1 MEKTSNVLC
10 ISKEIDREI
19 AFMLHNYNNI
29 EKLIDQ
35 RKNEMIDN
43 MEVTNRA
50 YLSSIH
56 SIHSNTLEDVIE
68 KFDTDSNI
76 LRLKAWKKLINSF
89 LSKLYDEEDK
99 FYYYFIKYKYLI
111 KMDTEMMHEKLNINY
126 AEEKEIDIYLKW
138 VLYQYAIRAELY
150 KEVA

>member
-1 MEKTSNVLC
+1 MEKTITALS
-10 ISKEIDREI
+10 IPKEIDKEI

-68 KFDTDSNI
+68 KFETDRNI

-126 AEEKEIDIYLKW
+126 TEEKEIDIYLKW
-138 VLYQYAIRAELY
+138 VLYQYAIKVELY

>member
-1 MEKTSNVLC
+1 
-10 ISKEIDREI
+10 
-19 AFMLHNYNNI
+19 
-29 EKLIDQ
+29 
-35 RKNEMIDN
+35 MIDN
-43 MEVTNRA
+43 MEVTSRA

-56 SIHSNTLEDVIE
+56 SLHSNTLEDVIE
-68 KFDTDSNI
+68 KFDTDRNI

-126 AEEKEIDIYLKW
+126 TEEKEIDIYLKW
-138 VLYQYAIRAELY
+138 VLYQYATRAELY

>member
-1 MEKTSNVLC
+1 MEETSKVMC
-10 ISKEIDREI
+10 ISKAIDKEI

-29 EKLIDQ
+29 SKLIDE
-35 RKNEMIDN
+35 RKNILIDN
-43 MEVTNRA
+43 MSVTNRA

-68 KFDTDSNI
+68 KFDTDRNI

-99 FYYYFIKYKYLI
+99 FYYYFIKYKYLT

-126 AEEKEIDIYLKW
+126 TEEKEIDIYLKW
-138 VLYQYAIRAELY
+138 VLYQYAIRANLY

>member
-1 MEKTSNVLC
+1 MEKTITALS
-10 ISKEIDREI
+10 IPKEIDREI
-19 AFMLHNYNNI
+19 AFMLHNDNNI

-43 MEVTNRA
+43 MEVTSRA

-56 SIHSNTLEDVIE
+56 SLHSNTLEDVIE
-68 KFDTDSNI
+68 KFDTDRNI

-126 AEEKEIDIYLKW
+126 TEEKEIDIYLKW
-138 VLYQYAIRAELY
+138 VLYQYATRAELY